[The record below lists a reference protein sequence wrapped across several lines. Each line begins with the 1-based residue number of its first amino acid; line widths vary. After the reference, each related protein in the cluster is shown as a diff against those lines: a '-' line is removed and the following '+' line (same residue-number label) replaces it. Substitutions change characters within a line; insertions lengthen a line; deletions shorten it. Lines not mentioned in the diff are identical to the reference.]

1 MNILWYNFKNVF
13 LECFFKFVW
22 LNKVVNWKK
31 MFMGDLVMLIIWK
44 YLDDINV
51 KNFVCK
57 K

>member
-31 MFMGDLVMLIIWK
+31 MFMGDFVMLIIWK

-51 KNFVCK
+51 KNCVCK